1 MEIKQSEAPASTPF
15 VALRFPR
22 REPSLWPFGQFL
34 IQIPLIP
41 MPAKLVYDGLGYGL
55 SFVLAQPKAQSADYF
70 PS

>member
-1 MEIKQSEAPASTPF
+1 MN
-15 VALRFPR
+15 
-22 REPSLWPFGQFL
+22 LWPFGQFL